1 MPFPSLEHRTLQL
14 GGVEVKVT
22 GELYGRGSVG
32 IYLGK
37 LRRGGCV
44 GQTLSACE
52 SGPGHERRE
61 NSAAGRA
68 FEKPGVDVQHLGRG
82 CSRWGPGTCCG
93 LGGTP
98 TSGQADLLRDHS
110 LRDSL

>member
-1 MPFPSLEHRTLQL
+1 M
-14 GGVEVKVT
+14 KVT

-61 NSAAGRA
+61 NSQRVELSRSLGSMCSTWVGAAQGGDQA
-68 FEKPGVDVQHLGRG
+68 HAVV
-82 CSRWGPGTCCG
+82 WGAHPLQDRRTC
-93 LGGTP
+93 
-98 TSGQADLLRDHS
+98 
-110 LRDSL
+110 

>member
-1 MPFPSLEHRTLQL
+1 M
-14 GGVEVKVT
+14 KVT

-44 GQTLSACE
+44 AQTLSACE

-61 NSAAGRA
+61 NSTAG
-68 FEKPGVDVQHLGRG
+68 
-82 CSRWGPGTCCG
+82 
-93 LGGTP
+93 
-98 TSGQADLLRDHS
+98 
-110 LRDSL
+110 